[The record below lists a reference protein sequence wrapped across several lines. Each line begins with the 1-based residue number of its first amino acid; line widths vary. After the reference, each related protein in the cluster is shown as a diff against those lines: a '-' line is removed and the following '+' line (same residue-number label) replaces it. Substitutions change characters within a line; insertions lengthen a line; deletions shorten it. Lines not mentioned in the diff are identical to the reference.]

1 MCTTDAYSANFLTE
15 ASIAGIRGEPEQSDN
30 LHVTCD
36 IHKSAGC
43 HTKTFSLIADHIS
56 GMLNCFLSLRQGA
69 AMVKFRR
76 CLYEEIKLRLHIL
89 PGRCPPSA
97 VDFKKKVVRLFCSHG
112 ASLVTRR
119 MLLAVFPNGDWR
131 SKRVEHYVGNVAI
144 ESLNRDAVAER
155 MAAGMLVALCNSSHR
170 LYPRSRWT
178 GADLAT
184 DDLGILECVH
194 RLLST
199 S

>member
-1 MCTTDAYSANFLTE
+1 
-15 ASIAGIRGEPEQSDN
+15 
-30 LHVTCD
+30 
-36 IHKSAGC
+36 
-43 HTKTFSLIADHIS
+43 
-56 GMLNCFLSLRQGA
+56 
-69 AMVKFRR
+69 
-76 CLYEEIKLRLHIL
+76 
-89 PGRCPPSA
+89 
-97 VDFKKKVVRLFCSHG
+97 
-112 ASLVTRR
+112 

-155 MAAGMLVALCNSSHR
+155 MAAGMLVALCNSSPR

-199 S
+199 SYFRFVASFCKGARRGQLLAAVPSLALWDRPRVNAIEDGGGRR